1 MSRRDAWLGLEDA
14 SAAERVLFVATAAFA
29 VTLTVAGIRYPEAVG
44 RTLAGS
50 FSFVLEHFGWW
61 FILLSFLLSA
71 GITAFCL
78 SRYGRRRIG
87 GPDAD
92 PEFGLAGWIAMVFT
106 VGYSI
111 SVLFW
116 GVAEPVLVASN
127 PPSPAPVGGVSTES
141 LALAFMF
148 LHDVLPGLVAWYLPF
163 AIAFGLIV
171 RCEGSWKVSD
181 VLAPLLDRSRYGAVY
196 WAVDFATLI
205 AIAGGLATSL
215 GFIGRQLAAIVGGVY
230 GVESRAVTLGLFALV
245 AAIFVVDVWAGL
257 RRGIRNAALIAV
269 GANLALTVVLLA
281 VGPTLFVVEL
291 GLDAMGVWL
300 GNLPRLML
308 YTDPVGSGNFP
319 QQWTS
324 FWWAWWAAWGVFV
337 GSFVARVSKGR
348 TVREVFV
355 GLCVVPGAI
364 LVFQHSVLGGLALA
378 PGHRA
383 TVETALESG
392 GNAAALA
399 AALRTVP
406 YTDAVAALA
415 VVALVGYIVTSLDSA
430 VYVLAAINLG
440 EREPNARNRAAW
452 GLLMVGVGVMTTFV
466 GGGTRVLESLST
478 TFALPFTLLYL
489 VAMAAV
495 FVHVR
500 DTDGPADGVP
510 RVDGRPG
517 VEPES
522 EPGDD

>member
-1 MSRRDAWLGLEDA
+1 MARRDAWFGLEDA
-14 SAAERVLFVATAAFA
+14 STPERVLFVTTAAFA
-29 VTLTVAGIRYPEAVG
+29 VALSVAGIRYPDAVG
-44 RTLAGS
+44 RTLDAS
-50 FSFVLEHFGWW
+50 FSFVLERFGWW
-61 FILLSFLLSA
+61 FILLSFLLSV
-71 GITAFCL
+71 GVTGFCL

-92 PEFGLAGWIAMVFT
+92 PEFGLLGWLSMVFT

-116 GVAEPVLVASN
+116 GVAEPVLIASD
-127 PPSPAPVGGVSTES
+127 PPSPAPVAGAPTES

-148 LHDVLPGLVAWYLPF
+148 MHDILPGLVAWYLPF
-163 AIAFGLIV
+163 AVAFGLIV
-171 RCEGSWKVSD
+171 WREESWKVSD
-181 VLAPLLDRSRYGAVY
+181 VLTPLLDRSRYGAVY
-196 WAVDFATLI
+196 WLVDFVSLV
-205 AIAGGLATSL
+205 AIVGGLATSL
-215 GFIGRQLAAIVGGVY
+215 GFIGRQLSAVAGVIY
-230 GVESRAVTLGLFALV
+230 GVESRAVTLGLFAVV
-245 AAIFVVDVWAGL
+245 AAIFVADVWAGL
-257 RRGIRNAALIAV
+257 RRGIRNAALVAV
-269 GANLALTVVLLA
+269 AANLLLTVALLV
-281 VGPTLFVVEL
+281 VGPTLFITEL

-308 YTDPVGSGNFP
+308 YTAPVTSGSFP

-324 FWWAWWAAWGVFV
+324 FWWAWWAAWGIFV

-348 TVREVFV
+348 TVRQMFV
-355 GLCVVPGAI
+355 GLCVAPVSL

-383 TVETALESG
+383 TVEAALRDG
-392 GNAAALA
+392 GNAAALG

-430 VYVLAAINLG
+430 VYMLAAINLG
-440 EREPNARNRAAW
+440 DREPNARNRAAW

-466 GGGTRVLESLST
+466 GGGTRVLESFST

-489 VAMAAV
+489 VALLAL

-500 DTDGPADGVP
+500 ETSAPTDDPRRAGAPSAD
-510 RVDGRPG
+510 
-517 VEPES
+517 
-522 EPGDD
+522 PGDD

>member
-1 MSRRDAWLGLEDA
+1 MARPDVWLGLDDA
-14 SAAERVLFVATAAFA
+14 TTAERVLFVATAAFA
-29 VTLTVAGIRYPEAVG
+29 VVLSVAGIRYPDAVG
-44 RTLAGS
+44 RTLAAS

-71 GITAFCL
+71 GVTVFCL
-78 SRYGRRRIG
+78 SRHGHRRIG

-92 PEFGLAGWIAMVFT
+92 PEFGLAGWLAMVFT

-127 PPSPAPVGGVSTES
+127 PPSPAPVSGVPTES

-148 LHDVLPGLVAWYLPF
+148 LHDILPGLVAWYLPF
-163 AIAFGLIV
+163 AVAFGLIV
-171 RCEGSWKVSD
+171 RREGSWKVSA

-196 WAVDFATLI
+196 WLVDLVSLI
-205 AIAGGLATSL
+205 AIVGGLATSL
-215 GFIGRQLAAIVGGVY
+215 GFIGRQLSAIVGVVY
-230 GVESRAVTLGLFALV
+230 GVQSRAITLGLFAVV
-245 AAIFVVDVWAGL
+245 AAIFVADVWAGL
-257 RRGIRNAALIAV
+257 RRGIRNAALVAV
-269 GANLALTVVLLA
+269 AANLLLTVALLV

-308 YTDPVGSGNFP
+308 YTDPVSSGNFP

-324 FWWAWWAAWGVFV
+324 FWWAWWAAWGIFV

-355 GLCVVPGAI
+355 GLCVAPVSV
-364 LVFQHSVLGGLALA
+364 LLFQHSVLGGLALA

-383 TVETALESG
+383 AVEAALESG

-399 AALRTVP
+399 AAIETVP
-406 YTDAVAALA
+406 YTNALAALA
-415 VVALVGYIVTSLDSA
+415 AVALVGYIVTSLDSA
-430 VYVLAAINLG
+430 VYMLAAINLG

-452 GLLMVGVGVMTTFV
+452 GLLMIGVGVMTTFV
-466 GGGTRVLESLST
+466 GGGTRVLESFST

-489 VAMAAV
+489 VALGAL

-500 DTDGPADGVP
+500 DS
-510 RVDGRPG
+510 
-517 VEPES
+517 ES
-522 EPGDD
+522 EASIDRSRRGGAPRAGAGDD